1 MKVPLSWL
9 REYVDFDLSPK
20 ELAHRLTMSG
30 TEVESIVEVGSDWK
44 RVVVGQIV
52 DLDRHPNADN
62 LLIAKVDRG
71 NGTST
76 IVTGAPN
83 LAVGQKV
90 PLVMPGGRLPG
101 GVEIGA
107 RKFRGIESEGMLC
120 AGDELGISS
129 DHDGIYI
136 LDHDAPLG
144 EEVRRILG
152 DVVLDLYITP
162 NRPDC
167 MSVIGVAREVQALTG
182 SRVRPLRWRLPAGEL
197 PAAELCS
204 IEVADPDLAPR
215 YSATVIRDLAIRP
228 SPPWMQRRLF
238 LAGVRPI
245 SNVVDITNYV
255 MLETG
260 QPMHAFDGGRLEG
273 GIIVRRARPSERIV
287 TLDGQDRAL
296 GPDMLVIADHA
307 RPVGIAGVMGGA
319 DSEIGSETKLVVLE
333 SANFD
338 PRSIRRTS
346 RELGLST
353 EASRRFERGLD
364 PQLTVPSA
372 ARATQLM
379 VELADGRPAE
389 GAIDIYPR
397 PEAPRHVAL
406 RLEDL
411 SRLLGKPYDRPQ
423 VVEVLE
429 GLDFTVESIDA
440 LLDVT
445 VPGFRRDVERKADL
459 VEEVARISGYDAIPE
474 TMFQGRIPEP
484 RLDRRRVLEAR
495 ARQALVAAGCQ
506 EAITYSLVHPDQAA
520 RLDLQAPW
528 PPADGGAKHPTAE
541 GVPSADLIRVAN
553 PMSVEHSVL
562 RQTLLGNLL
571 EVVWSNVRF
580 RERVWCF
587 ELARVYLPPL
597 APLPLE
603 PRRLAVALSGPR
615 QPLSWASPAEPT
627 DFFDLKGVVEQ
638 VLLSLG
644 VHATGWRPAT
654 HPSLQ
659 PGQTAELVIGP
670 PLEARRLGVLGRLHP
685 RVAERFDLEGRAVVL
700 AELDFDALCELA
712 SDALTST
719 SLPRFPGLQLDLA
732 LVVDE
737 AVTHEQVLEKLRQA
751 GGELLAEVRLFD
763 VYRGAPIPEG
773 QKSLAYALTF
783 RAPDRTLTDEDVA
796 EHVQAIE
803 LHLADRLGARVRRG

>member
-1 MKVPLSWL
+1 VKLPLSWL
-9 REYVDFDLSPK
+9 REYVDFDLSPE

-30 TEVESIVEVGSDWK
+30 TEVESIVAVGADWK
-44 RVVVGQIV
+44 RVVVGQIM
-52 DLDRHPNADN
+52 DLARHPNADN
-62 LLIAKVDRG
+62 LLVAKIERG
-71 NGTST
+71 DGTST

-83 LAVGQKV
+83 LSVGQKV
-90 PLVMPGGRLPG
+90 PLVMAGGKLPG

-107 RKFRGIESEGMLC
+107 RKFRGIQSEGMLC
-120 AGDELGISS
+120 AGDELGISP

-136 LDHDAPLG
+136 LEQDAPLG
-144 EEVRRILG
+144 AELRRLLG

-167 MSVIGVAREVQALTG
+167 MSVIGIAREVQALTG
-182 SRVRPLRWRLPAGEL
+182 GRVRPLQWTLPKGDR
-197 PAAELCS
+197 PAAALCS
-204 IEVADPDLAPR
+204 IKVADPELAPR
-215 YSATVIRDLAIRP
+215 YSATVIRDLQIRP

-273 GIIVRRARPSERIV
+273 GIVVRRARPGERIV
-287 TLDGQDRAL
+287 TLDGQSRTL
-296 GPDMLVIADHA
+296 SPDMLVIADHS
-307 RPVGIAGVMGGA
+307 RPVGVAGVMGGA
-319 DSEIGSETKLVVLE
+319 ESEIGPTTELVVLE

-338 PRSIRRTS
+338 PRSLRRTS
-346 RELGLST
+346 RGLGLST

-364 PQLTVPSA
+364 PELTVPSA
-372 ARATQLM
+372 ARATRLM
-379 VELADGRPAE
+379 AELADGRPAD
-389 GAIDIYPR
+389 GVIDIYHR
-397 PEAPRHVAL
+397 PEAPRQVAL
-406 RLEDL
+406 RLDDVA
-411 SRLLGKPYDRPQ
+411 RLLGKPYDRRE
-423 VVEVLE
+423 VVGALE
-429 GLDFTVESIDA
+429 SLDFEVKPKDD
-440 LLDVT
+440 LLEVT

-459 VEEVARISGYDAIPE
+459 IEEVARITGYDAIPE

-484 RLDRRRVLEAR
+484 SLDRQRVLEER
-495 ARQALVAAGCQ
+495 SRLALVAAGCQ
-506 EAITYSLVHPDQAA
+506 EVITYSLVHPSQAA

-528 PPADGGAKHPTAE
+528 PPRDGQG
-541 GVPSADLIRVAN
+541 GDLIAVAN
-553 PMSVEHSVL
+553 PMSVDQSAL
-562 RQTLLGNLL
+562 RQTLLGSLL
-571 EVVWSNVRF
+571 EVARSNLRH

-597 APLPLE
+597 APLPRE
-603 PRRLAVALSGPR
+603 PRRLAIALTGPR
-615 QPLSWASPAEPT
+615 QPPTWAAPTEPA

-638 VLLSLG
+638 LLVALG
-644 VHATGWRPAT
+644 VRGTSSRPTT

-685 RVAERFDLEGRAVVL
+685 RVAERFDLEGRAVLL
-700 AELDFDALCELA
+700 AELEFDTLCELA

-719 SLPRFPGLQLDLA
+719 MLPRFPGLQLDLA

-737 AVTHEQVLEKLRQA
+737 AVTHEQVLEELRQA

-763 VYRGAPIPEG
+763 VYRGASIPEG

-783 RAPDRTLTDEDVA
+783 RAPDRTLTDEDIA

-803 LHLADRLGARVRRG
+803 LHLAERLGARVRRG